1 MKVRI
6 PQEYDRLPPAQRKR
20 ITEYC
25 RDVAYQAA
33 KETTERDGRIMLE
46 LYIKMVCKTLHDTF
60 GFGEKR
66 LYLFLGNHKRLCC
79 DSACL
84 THELYLLGVFNNNH
98 IPRASKVRCVVI
110 SIPSAPSTVQ
120 SMPFSR

>member
-66 LYLFLGNHKRLCC
+66 LYLFLGNHKRLFTEQAAMVKNGTQIAFLNGEMEKIFRR
-79 DSACL
+79 SGFPNAFF
-84 THELYLLGVFNNNH
+84 EGILGPVETEGE
-98 IPRASKVRCVVI
+98 A
-110 SIPSAPSTVQ
+110 
-120 SMPFSR
+120 